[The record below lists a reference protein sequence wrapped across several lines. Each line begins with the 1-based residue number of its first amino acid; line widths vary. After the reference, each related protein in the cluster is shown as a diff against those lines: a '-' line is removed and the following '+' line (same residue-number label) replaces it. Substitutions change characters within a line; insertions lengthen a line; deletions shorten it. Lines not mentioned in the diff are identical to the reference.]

1 MQTVTVSING
11 ENYTIRTDDDPAY
24 VNEVARY
31 VDEKMREI
39 ASGGKVIA
47 TSKVAILTALNIA
60 DELFKSRKGH
70 LERDR
75 AAGRR
80 IEKIILQLQGAVGD

>member
-1 MQTVTVSING
+1 MQTVTVNING
-11 ENYTIRTDDDPAY
+11 ENYAIKTDDDPVY

-39 ASGGKVIA
+39 ASGGKVIT

-60 DELFKSRKGH
+60 DELFKSRKNH
-70 LERDR
+70 HERDQ

-80 IEKIILQLQGAVGD
+80 IEKILLQLRGAVGD

>member
-1 MQTVTVSING
+1 MQTVTVNING
-11 ENYTIRTDDDPAY
+11 ENYAIKTDDDPVY

-39 ASGGKVIA
+39 ASGGKVIT

-60 DELFKSRKGH
+60 DDLFKSRKDH
-70 LERDR
+70 QERDQ

-80 IEKIILQLQGAVGD
+80 IEKILLQLQGAVGD

>member
-1 MQTVTVSING
+1 MQTVTVNING
-11 ENYTIRTDDDPAY
+11 ENYAIKTDDDPVY

-39 ASGGKVIA
+39 ASAGKVIT
-47 TSKVAILTALNIA
+47 TSKVAILTALNLA
-60 DELFKSRKGH
+60 DELFKSRKDRQ
-70 LERDR
+70 ERDQ

-80 IEKIILQLQGAVGD
+80 IEKILLQLQGAVGD